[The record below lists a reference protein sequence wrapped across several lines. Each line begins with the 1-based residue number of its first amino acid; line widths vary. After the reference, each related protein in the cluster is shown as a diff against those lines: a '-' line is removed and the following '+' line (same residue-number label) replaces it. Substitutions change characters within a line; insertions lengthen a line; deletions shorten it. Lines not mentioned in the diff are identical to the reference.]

1 MNASVEP
8 APAAAATSQAAGAVE
23 DVATLSPERS
33 PERTVSAS
41 TRAPS
46 VCESEISLEDMRE
59 RERRRRETMQTSVL
73 FGRATS
79 APNRFAGIAPFQKAM
94 PCGTEDLGADVVEA
108 VVPDDLPCFSVT
120 SDASTGQSAGTATFS
135 RAVSY

>member
-59 RERRRRETMQTSVL
+59 RERRKTMQTSVL

-79 APNRFAGIAPFQKAM
+79 APDRFAGIAPFQKAM

-120 SDASTGQSAGTATFS
+120 SVASTGQSAGTATFS

>member
-23 DVATLSPERS
+23 DVATRSPERS

-59 RERRRRETMQTSVL
+59 RERRKTMQTSVL

>member
-23 DVATLSPERS
+23 DVATRSPERS

-46 VCESEISLEDMRE
+46 VCESEVSQEDMDE
-59 RERRRRETMQTSVL
+59 RDRRKLLQTSAV
-73 FGRATS
+73 FERTTS
-79 APNRFAGIAPFQKAM
+79 APDRFASIM
-94 PCGTEDLGADVVEA
+94 PYRKDMVCFAEQYHDLGADVVEA
-108 VVPDDLPCFSVT
+108 VLQGDLPVVVNF
-120 SDASTGQSAGTATFS
+120 A
-135 RAVSY
+135 